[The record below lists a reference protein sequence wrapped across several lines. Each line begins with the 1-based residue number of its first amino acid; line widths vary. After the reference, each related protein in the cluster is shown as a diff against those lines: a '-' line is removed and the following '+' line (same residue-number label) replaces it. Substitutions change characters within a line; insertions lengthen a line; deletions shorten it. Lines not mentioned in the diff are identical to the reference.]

1 MLKSGLREE
10 NVEEVT
16 VVYFNLE
23 LKAPFKMGITTSSK
37 KADLQG
43 RGSSAEVRKI
53 ASWNGRYH
61 LIT

>member
-53 ASWNGRYH
+53 AC
-61 LIT
+61 